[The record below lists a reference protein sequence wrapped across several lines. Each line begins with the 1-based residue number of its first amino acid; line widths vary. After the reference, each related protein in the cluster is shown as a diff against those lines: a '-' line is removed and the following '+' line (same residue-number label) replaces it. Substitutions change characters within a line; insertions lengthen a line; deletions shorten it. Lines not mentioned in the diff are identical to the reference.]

1 MYEERWQVKILSD
14 ILEVVDPNQDI
25 QRIRLEDINGIAIET
40 NDSGPFGMDVI
51 WYLSDGVST
60 ISFPMGAT
68 GETDVMK
75 KLQTL
80 DGFDNQELINAMGC
94 TDNKTFILLNRSK
107 A

>member
-1 MYEERWQVKILSD
+1 MYEERWQVKILTD

-25 QRIRLEDINGIAIET
+25 QRIRLKDIQGIAIET
-40 NDSGPFGMDVI
+40 NDSGPFGTDVI

-60 ISFPMGAT
+60 ISFPMGVT
-68 GETDVMK
+68 GETDAMNI
-75 KLQTL
+75 LQTL

-94 TDNKTFILLNRSK
+94 TDNKTFILLNRAK